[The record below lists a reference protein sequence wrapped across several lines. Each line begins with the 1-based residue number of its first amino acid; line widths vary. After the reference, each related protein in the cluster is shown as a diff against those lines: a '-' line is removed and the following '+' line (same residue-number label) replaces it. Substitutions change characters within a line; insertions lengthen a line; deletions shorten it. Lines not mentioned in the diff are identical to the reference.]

1 MTESNNNK
9 SLIQGTTL
17 SIAVIVVTALFLM
30 LNYLSLRHYQRWD
43 WTGAKLYTLSEKS
56 KQVVLDL
63 DRDVDIIVLL
73 DPASELYTA
82 ANELLDRYVAVN
94 PQRIE
99 RRDMD
104 AAKDLLALQQ
114 LVDQY
119 DIQRDNVIV
128 IAADGDKRVIAE
140 HELVEYDYSGSQ
152 FGQPP
157 TMKAFKG
164 EQLITSAILSLVES
178 RKQKLVFTTGHGEA
192 TFDPGDPRSLSQ
204 AREILGGDNFEI
216 EEWSSLG
223 AQGVP
228 SDADLLVIAG
238 PTTNFLPP
246 ELELFDAYLKRGGRL
261 LLFADPAFQPGSTG
275 VADLG
280 LDDWLKGYGVKMQ
293 SDIVVDPAIE
303 LPFFGPETLYTDHYG
318 VHPIV
323 ESLDQTRTRVM
334 LPLVRSVAADEPTP
348 PGIEV
353 TELISTSDEG
363 WGETNLDALTAVT
376 FDDQDL
382 PGPVPVAVAVTVQ
395 AQVDTSDD
403 AYDDFDDFDD
413 TEDSELP
420 LPETEDDG
428 EAPDS
433 EPLAPMA
440 SSGTD
445 EPESGEP
452 LTTFGGLDDE
462 SDHDES
468 DHDDEKA
475 PDRSKDARMVIFG
488 DLDFA
493 TDAQVSNGAHG
504 LLLLNAFNWL
514 VEREKLIDIEG
525 KAPTQSRLSIA
536 DTELM
541 GLYGI
546 FVLLM
551 PALAIAAG
559 IWIALQRRR

>member
-1 MTESNNNK
+1 MTESTNQTPP
-9 SLIQGTTL
+9 SSGSSASRSALLQSTTL
-17 SIAVIVVTALFLM
+17 SLAVIVVTILFLL
-30 LNYLSLRHYQRWD
+30 LNYLSMRHYKRWD
-43 WTGAKLYTLSEKS
+43 WTSAQLYTLSEKS
-56 KQVVLDL
+56 KQVVRDL

-82 ANELLDRYVAVN
+82 ASELLDRYEATN

-128 IAADGDKRVIAE
+128 VAADGDKRIIAE
-140 HELVEYDYSGSQ
+140 HELVEYDYSGAQ

-223 AQGVP
+223 AQEVP
-228 SDADLLVIAG
+228 ADADLLVIAG

-246 ELELFDAYLKRGGRL
+246 ELELFDAYLKQGGRL

-280 LDDWLKGYGVKMQ
+280 LDDWLKGYGVETQ
-293 SDIVVDPAIE
+293 NDIVVDPAVE

-318 VHPIV
+318 MHPIV

-334 LPLVRSVAADEPTP
+334 LPLVRSVAAADNLPE
-348 PGIEV
+348 GVEV
-353 TELISTSDEG
+353 TELITTSDQG
-363 WGETNLDALTAVT
+363 WGETNLEALTAVA

-382 PGPVPVAVAVTVQ
+382 PGPVPVAVAVTLPSDPGEQ
-395 AQVDTSDD
+395 GLGDPEPEPAAAPESAGSDD
-403 AYDDFDDFDD
+403 TGQDLLE
-413 TEDSELP
+413 EDSV
-420 LPETEDDG
+420 ETTT
-428 EAPDS
+428 EAPT
-433 EPLAPMA
+433 
-440 SSGTD
+440 TD
-445 EPESGEP
+445 E
-452 LTTFGGLDDE
+452 
-462 SDHDES
+462 
-468 DHDDEKA
+468 A
-475 PDRSKDARMVIFG
+475 PAEDGSQQARMVIFG

-493 TDAQVSNGAHG
+493 TDAQVANGAHG

-551 PALAIAAG
+551 PALAVAAG